1 MIFRHHPIPLY
12 RQRTLITYVPYF
24 RHTDQH
30 LITKLQFKW
39 NTIMEEIH
47 LSLTMLINLQLWE
60 QIFRAFLV
68 TWLIEV
74 DIKIRKNK
82 IYYQMLYLMRNVIVP
97 RMINISKEQY
107 FLIIMYTHTHT
118 PLRRAIGNSI
128 EINGKDW
135 HAQIHKLFVLLLYI
149 ILISN
154 TNKN

>member
-1 MIFRHHPIPLY
+1 
-12 RQRTLITYVPYF
+12 
-24 RHTDQH
+24 
-30 LITKLQFKW
+30 
-39 NTIMEEIH
+39 MEEIH

-128 EINGKDW
+128 EINGKD
-135 HAQIHKLFVLLLYI
+135 
-149 ILISN
+149 
-154 TNKN
+154 